1 MNCPQIGTREL
12 LDGVDRGIM
21 VQYHKVTSITAHL
34 ASTLLFVAVP
44 LIGVYSVG
52 DPFFLAHI
60 VRSFIPKISIIIIVL
75 PGRNVNKPNIG
86 NVLINL

>member
-1 MNCPQIGTREL
+1 
-12 LDGVDRGIM
+12 M

-52 DPFFLAHI
+52 DPFFLAHS
-60 VRSFIPKISIIIIVL
+60 VRLFIPKISIIIIVL
-75 PGRNVNKPNIG
+75 PVRNVNKPNIG